1 MGGIRANN
9 IAVVNKA
16 FKQFMEKDVPDAIEP
31 RLISWCDYL
40 LMIAIMSRLHAK
52 GAHNITGNLLNSIC
66 VGLYR
71 QNKLVSEHY
80 AASHS
85 WVKSAV
91 RRKMTKNHSPYFFK
105 EDYDG
110 LMNYLISPNV
120 HTWIRETN
128 ESHGSYD
135 ARQFLW
141 TYKPS
146 SSRMFSIVVAYT
158 VEYADEAAIDL
169 SMVAH
174 AIHDSARSMVG
185 LTPAGFSA
193 EFKQIYA
200 S

>member
-1 MGGIRANN
+1 MGGISANK
-9 IAVVNKA
+9 AVVNRA
-16 FKQFMEKDVPDAIEP
+16 FKQFIEEDIPAVLEP

-40 LMIAIMSRLHAK
+40 LMVAIMSRMHAK

-71 QNKLVSEHY
+71 RNKLVSEHY
-80 AASHS
+80 AANHR
-85 WVKSAV
+85 WVKSTV
-91 RRKMTKNHSPYFFK
+91 RRKMTKPHSPYFFK

-110 LMNYLISPNV
+110 LMNYLLSPNV

-128 ESHGSYD
+128 ESHGQSD

-146 SSRMFSIVVAYT
+146 VNRMFSIVVAYT
-158 VEYADEAAIDL
+158 VEYADEAALDL
-169 SMVAH
+169 KMVAN
-174 AIHDSARSMVG
+174 AIHDTARTMIG
-185 LTPAGFSA
+185 LTPSSYSS